1 MEEAKNIYFTC
12 LNCTSIVTM
21 SKVTRH
27 LLQMGKVMHGKR
39 HDFVKVKIVHM
50 VFNDRF
56 RYHFNEPEEHWVL
69 NKGNAA
75 QQGDIVLLKE
85 LPEAY
90 AIDINL
96 AVHKIIFPTGST
108 IDPVTGKRCL
118 GTEFIDD
125 IQKKKNLAAQLSPK
139 SIGAA

>member
-1 MEEAKNIYFTC
+1 
-12 LNCTSIVTM
+12 M

-27 LLQMGKVMHGKR
+27 LLQMGKVLHGQR

-56 RYHFNEPEEHWVL
+56 RFHFNEPEEHWVL
-69 NKGNAA
+69 NKGNTA

-96 AVHKIIFPTGST
+96 AVHK
-108 IDPVTGKRCL
+108 V
-118 GTEFIDD
+118 
-125 IQKKKNLAAQLSPK
+125 
-139 SIGAA
+139 

>member
-1 MEEAKNIYFTC
+1 
-12 LNCTSIVTM
+12 M

-27 LLQMGKVMHGKR
+27 LLQLAKVLHGKK
-39 HDFVKVKIVHM
+39 HDFVKVKTVHM

-56 RYHFNEPEEHWVL
+56 RFHFNEPEEFWVL
-69 NKGNAA
+69 NKGNTA

-85 LPEAY
+85 LPETY
-90 AIDINL
+90 AIDIKHT
-96 AVHKIIFPTGST
+96 VHKIVFPTGST

-125 IQKKKNLAAQLSPK
+125 IQRKKNLAAELNPK